1 MTGEEDVLT
10 IVSQTPQLISLVFQ
24 APFELSK
31 RRMERSLEI

>member
-1 MTGEEDVLT
+1 MTGEEAVLT

-31 RRMERSLEI
+31 RRMSRSLEM